1 MFDLRSWLR
10 RNPKPKKLRLH
21 LPDGDE
27 RVVELG
33 NKQQRWAEVEST
45 VRVSRASA
53 VECLGDQDA
62 ILRSVEL
69 SEDDG
74 EPASE
79 DDAKSKSDEKLLN
92 RDRRE
97 IAQILD
103 AQGRRITE
111 AYAAGADAA
120 ARSSDKLLELVETL
134 THHFA
139 LSITNIHNM
148 STNFVNLLQQVAKP
162 AEGEGEDRNGPL
174 LAKVLSMALD
184 TNAKIP
190 APQTVPNGGKTK

>member
-10 RNPKPKKLRLH
+10 RNPKPRRLRLH
-21 LPDGDE
+21 VADGDE
-27 RVVELG
+27 RLVELG
-33 NKQQRWAEVEST
+33 TKQQRWAEVEAT
-45 VRVSRASA
+45 VRSSGATA

-69 SEDDG
+69 SEDEREAVSD
-74 EPASE
+74 
-79 DDAKSKSDEKLLN
+79 DDAKSKHEDKLLN

-162 AEGEGEDRNGPL
+162 DGGEGEDRNGPL

-184 TNAKIP
+184 TKAP
-190 APQTVPNGGKTK
+190 APAPAPNGKVK

>member
-21 LPDGDE
+21 LADGEE
-27 RVVELG
+27 RMVELG
-33 NKQQRWAEVEST
+33 NKQQRWAEVEAT
-45 VRVSRASA
+45 VRSSGASA
-53 VECLGDQDA
+53 VECLGEQDA

-69 SEDDG
+69 SEDDR
-74 EPASE
+74 EAT
-79 DDAKSKSDEKLLN
+79 SDEEVKAKHEDKLLN

-162 AEGEGEDRNGPL
+162 AIEGEGDNPNNAL
-174 LAKVLSMALD
+174 LAKVLSMAMD
-184 TNAKIP
+184 PKT
-190 APQTVPNGGKTK
+190 PQPSPPNGAKAPK